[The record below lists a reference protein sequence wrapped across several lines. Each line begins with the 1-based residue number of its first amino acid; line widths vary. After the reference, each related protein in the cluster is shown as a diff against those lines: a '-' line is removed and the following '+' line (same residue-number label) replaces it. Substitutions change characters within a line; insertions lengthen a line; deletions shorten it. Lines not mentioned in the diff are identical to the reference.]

1 MLDETP
7 AYRNLKKFKKW
18 VKSKVRSNAFNYL
31 IKENESKEK
40 TKNIKYKKLNMQNY
54 FKSARF
60 TNSDIEVLLKLRSRT
75 LDVKANFPKQ
85 YFNRIMCQMPN
96 CYFDDSQ
103 EHLLISCEIF
113 KDKTFD
119 GKYIDI
125 FSKST
130 KKQSLITKK
139 YAEILEARREILNL

>member
-1 MLDETP
+1 MSIYIKQT
-7 AYRNLKKFKKW
+7 
-18 VKSKVRSNAFNYL
+18 FNF
-31 IKENESKEK
+31 I
-40 TKNIKYKKLNMQNY
+40 MC
-54 FKSARF
+54 F

-75 LDVKANFPKQ
+75 LDLKANFPKQ
-85 YFNRIMCQMPN
+85 YFNRIMCEMPN

-103 EHLLISCEIF
+103 EHLLISCETL
-113 KDKTFD
+113 KDKTFA

-130 KKQSLITKK
+130 KKQSDITKK

>member
-18 VKSKVRSNAFNYL
+18 VKYKVRAAAFNYL
-31 IKENESKEK
+31 IKENESKDK
-40 TKNIKYKKLNMQNY
+40 TKNIKYKKLKMQNY
-54 FKSARF
+54 FKSEHF
-60 TNSDIEVLLKLRSRT
+60 LNSDIEVLLKLWSRT
-75 LDVKANFPKQ
+75 LDLKANSPKQ
-85 YFNRIMCQMPN
+85 YFNRIMCEMPN

-103 EHLLISCEIF
+103 EYLLISCKKF
-113 KDKTFD
+113 KDKTFA

-130 KKQSLITKK
+130 KKQSEITKK